1 MPLHGAAYLDAP
13 KADGE
18 TGAADDEAVHLHG
31 MDEVIVDGQRKS
43 VGEATLVGRAA
54 VHAQ

>member
-18 TGAADDEAVHLHG
+18 TGAADDDAVHLHG